1 MSTPTNEKYE
11 QFLEENNRGARIS
24 IILELTL
31 NTRKRE
37 YDLTIYADEIVCLTN
52 RINALQ
58 DEFEKLVRD
67 IFSDTDKTQEFDLK
81 LEELMRDIEHGK
93 ELLEDAVR
101 SNLYDL

>member
-1 MSTPTNEKYE
+1 M
-11 QFLEENNRGARIS
+11 Q
-24 IILELTL
+24 
-31 NTRKRE
+31 
-37 YDLTIYADEIVCLTN
+37 DEI
-52 RINALQ
+52 
-58 DEFEKLVRD
+58 EKLVRD